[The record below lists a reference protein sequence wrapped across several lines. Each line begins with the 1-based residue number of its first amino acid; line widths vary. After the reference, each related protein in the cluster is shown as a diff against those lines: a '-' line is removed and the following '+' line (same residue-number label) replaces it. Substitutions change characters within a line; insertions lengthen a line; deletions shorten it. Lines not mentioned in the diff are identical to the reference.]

1 MGDVVEFVTR
11 SSRWTALRYNRAY
24 VADWRAHAGGPPPLE
39 PAPFRLRMQTRADLE
54 AARWGLLAWEDPAV
68 GMAAS
73 PFWVDAQMPRGR
85 FKEPDD
91 ADPTPTLVMLDEA
104 GATLTGLRLADGG
117 LVLRIARGRKSGQV
131 RLADAGAGDAA
142 RCVLSILVSL
152 DDKFPENFAR
162 AGAVCWAVWPW
173 KRPSSAGR
181 RCPEW

>member
-1 MGDVVEFVTR
+1 MEEVQEFVVRSTR
-11 SSRWTALRYNRAY
+11 WRALRHDRDY
-24 VADWRAHAGGPPPLE
+24 VADWRAHSGWPPPLE
-39 PAPFRLRMQTRADLE
+39 AAPLPVRTQTRADIE
-54 AARWGLLAWEDPAV
+54 AARWGLLAWEDPTV

-85 FKEPDD
+85 LEEPDD
-91 ADPTPTLVMLDEA
+91 ADRTPILALLEEA
-104 GATLTGLRLADGG
+104 RATLTGLRLLDGG

-131 RLADAGAGDAA
+131 GLADVDGGDPA

-162 AGAVCWAVWPW
+162 AGAVCWVVWPW
-173 KRPSSAGR
+173 KKHSSAGR